1 MVSEYLEPDLAR
13 FARFRDFDPTP
24 YDRELRGLQHDRHKY
39 IWSSDGREELYD
51 LASDP
56 GERTDMAAA
65 DEGRLRAFRTL
76 HQAWLDE
83 TAGGDGA
90 GDRRRVD
97 LDREVATSLR
107 ALGYFD

>member
-1 MVSEYLEPDLAR
+1 MS
-13 FARFRDFDPTP
+13 
-24 YDRELRGLQHDRHKY
+24 
-39 IWSSDGREELYD
+39 
-51 LASDP
+51 
-56 GERTDMAAA
+56 A
-65 DEGRLRAFRTL
+65 DDQGRLRAFRTL